1 MIRRL
6 IVSYVALVGVAL
18 AAFTV
23 PVAFTLTSQLRRDT
37 EESVLREATTMAL
50 LLGDGDA
57 PAREALARMAG
68 AYADETPGTVEVAA
82 ADGRSAMPPLPLTAR
97 PHDAAFGDALERGRT
112 TVDWGSR
119 FVWGPELVITVPA
132 YARGGVTGGA
142 EGDDGGAAESG
153 DGDAEREGETGAAG
167 EAAGVAGAPGKTGEA
182 TGAPGEAAGWT
193 VEAEDADD
201 DGQALGS
208 AGPADRIVGAVRVRY
223 ATADLTDRLWRIW
236 GFRAVLAVGVL
247 AVAAGLGAIVARLLT
262 KPLRQLNDMASRFG
276 DGDLTARS
284 PVTGP
289 QETRTLARTLNQGA
303 ERLDTLVASQ
313 RIFVADASHQLRTPL
328 TALRL
333 SLDNIADGVD
343 DAFVREDVEQATAE
357 VVRMS
362 RLVSGLLV
370 LARAEAK
377 VSAPEPLALR
387 ELVEERLKVW
397 RPAADERGVTIALTG
412 DADDRARVLAGAGTL
427 DQVLDN
433 VLSNALE
440 VSPDRGTITVRV
452 ETGGPEEAVL
462 EVLDQGPGMSAAEQA
477 RAFDRFWRGQGLTGR
492 SGSGLGLAIVRQL
505 VTDDGGTVTLRD
517 APGGGLC
524 VRIGLRTVGDGARWI
539 SPRPGAPRSGG

>member
-1 MIRRL
+1 MIKRL
-6 IVSYVALVGVAL
+6 IVSYVALVAVAL

-23 PVAFTLTSQLRRDT
+23 PVAFTLTAQLRADT
-37 EESVLREATTMAL
+37 EESVRREATTMAL
-50 LLGDGDA
+50 LLGDGDE
-57 PAREALARMAG
+57 PARQALSRMAG
-68 AYADETPGTVEVAA
+68 AYADETPGTVEVVA
-82 ADGRSAMPPLPLTAR
+82 ADGRGAVPPLPL
-97 PHDAAFGDALERGRT
+97 PEHPGDAAFTEALRRGVT

-119 FVWGPELVITVPA
+119 LVWGPELVITVPVYEGRDA
-132 YARGGVTGGA
+132 ARGAV
-142 EGDDGGAAESG
+142 
-153 DGDAEREGETGAAG
+153 GE
-167 EAAGVAGAPGKTGEA
+167 E
-182 TGAPGEAAGWT
+182 
-193 VEAEDADD
+193 
-201 DGQALGS
+201 
-208 AGPADRIVGAVRVRY
+208 RIVGAVRIRY

-236 GFRAVLAVGVL
+236 GFRAILAVGVL
-247 AVAAGLGAIVARLLT
+247 AIAAGLGAVVARLLT

-333 SLDNIADGVD
+333 ALDNIADGVD
-343 DAFVREDVEQATAE
+343 DAFVREDVDQATAE

-387 ELVEERLKVW
+387 ELVEERLNVW
-397 RPAADERGVTIALTG
+397 RPAADERGVTIVLTG
-412 DADDRARVLAGAGTL
+412 NADDGPRVLAGPGSL

-452 ETGGPEEAVL
+452 ETDGPDEAVL
-462 EVLDQGPGMSAAEQA
+462 EILDQGPGMSAAEQA

-492 SGSGLGLAIVRQL
+492 TGSGLGLAIVKQL
-505 VTDDGGTVTLRD
+505 VTDDGGGVALRD

-524 VRIGLRTVGDGARWI
+524 VRIGLRTAADVPRRI
-539 SPRPGAPRSGG
+539 SPRPAPPRSGG

>member
-6 IVSYVALVGVAL
+6 ILSYVALVAVAL

-23 PVAFTLTSQLRRDT
+23 PVAFTLTAQLRGDT
-37 EESVLREATTMAL
+37 EESVRREATTMAL

-57 PAREALARMAG
+57 PARQALARMAG
-68 AYADETPGTVEVAA
+68 AYADETPGTVEGVA
-82 ADGRSAMPPLPLTAR
+82 ADGRGAMEPLPPPAH
-97 PHDAAFGDALERGRT
+97 PGDPAFEGALRHGRT

-119 FVWGPELVITVPA
+119 LVWGPELVVTVPV
-132 YARGGVTGGA
+132 YARR
-142 EGDDGGAAESG
+142 
-153 DGDAEREGETGAAG
+153 DAPEEHATVRAG
-167 EAAGVAGAPGKTGEA
+167 ERAAP
-182 TGAPGEAAGWT
+182 
-193 VEAEDADD
+193 AE
-201 DGQALGS
+201 
-208 AGPADRIVGAVRVRY
+208 RIVGAVRVRY
-223 ATADLTDRLWRIW
+223 ATADLSDRLWRIW
-236 GFRAVLAVGVL
+236 GFRAILAVGVL

-289 QETRTLARTLNQGA
+289 QETQTLARTLNQGA

-343 DAFVREDVEQATAE
+343 DEFVREDVDQATAE

-397 RPAADERGVTIALTG
+397 RPAADERGVTIVLTG
-412 DADDRARVLAGAGTL
+412 EADDLPRVLAGPGNL

-440 VSPDRGTITVRV
+440 VSPDRGTITVRIA
-452 ETGGPEEAVL
+452 TGGPEEVVL

-505 VTDDGGTVTLRD
+505 VTDDGGGVALRD

-524 VRIGLRTVGDGARWI
+524 VRILLRTGAEGPRWI

>member
-6 IVSYVALVGVAL
+6 IVSYVLLVGVAL

-23 PVAFTLTSQLRRDT
+23 PVAFTLTAQLRGDT
-37 EESVLREATTMAL
+37 EESVRREATTMAL

-57 PAREALARMAG
+57 PARQALARVAG
-68 AYADETPGTVEVAA
+68 AYADETPGTVEVVA
-82 ADGRSAMPPLPLTAR
+82 ADGTAVPPLPLPAH
-97 PHDAAFGDALERGRT
+97 PGDAAFTKALTQGRST
-112 TVDWGSR
+112 ADWGSR
-119 FVWGPELVITVPA
+119 FVWGPQLVVTVPA
-132 YARGGVTGGA
+132 HAQ
-142 EGDDGGAAESG
+142 GDRA
-153 DGDAEREGETGAAG
+153 
-167 EAAGVAGAPGKTGEA
+167 
-182 TGAPGEAAGWT
+182 
-193 VEAEDADD
+193 
-201 DGQALGS
+201 
-208 AGPADRIVGAVRVRY
+208 RIVGAVRIRY
-223 ATADLTDRLWRIW
+223 ATSDLSARLWRIW

-262 KPLRQLNDMASRFG
+262 KPLRQLNDMASRFS

-343 DAFVREDVEQATAE
+343 DEFVHEDVEQATAE

-387 ELVEERLKVW
+387 ELVEERLSVW
-397 RPAADERGVTIALTG
+397 RPAADERGVRIALTG
-412 DADDRARVLAGAGTL
+412 EADERLHVLAGPGSL

-440 VSPDRGTITVRV
+440 VSPDGAVITVRV
-452 ETGGPEEAVL
+452 DGDGGADEAVL
-462 EVLDQGPGMSAAEQA
+462 EVLDQGPGMSDAEKS

-492 SGSGLGLAIVRQL
+492 SGSGLGLAIVKQL

-524 VRIGLRTVGDGARWI
+524 VRIALRTGAPPRADHRTGPRL
-539 SPRPGAPRSGG
+539 SPRPEAPRSGG

>member
-6 IVSYVALVGVAL
+6 IASYVALVGVAL

-23 PVAFTLTSQLRRDT
+23 PVAFTLTAQLRGDT

-50 LLGDGDA
+50 LLGDGDE
-57 PAREALARMAG
+57 PARQAFARMAG
-68 AYADETPGTVEVAA
+68 AYADETPGTVEVVAA
-82 ADGRSAMPPLPLTAR
+82 EGRSGVPPLPLPAH
-97 PHDAAFGDALERGRT
+97 PDDPAFGEALSRGVT

-119 FVWGPELVITVPA
+119 LVWGPELVITVPVYA
-132 YARGGVTGGA
+132 GRDAARGP
-142 EGDDGGAAESG
+142 SG
-153 DGDAEREGETGAAG
+153 E
-167 EAAGVAGAPGKTGEA
+167 
-182 TGAPGEAAGWT
+182 
-193 VEAEDADD
+193 
-201 DGQALGS
+201 
-208 AGPADRIVGAVRVRY
+208 DRIVGAVRIRY
-223 ATADLTDRLWRIW
+223 ETADLTDRLWRIW
-236 GFRAVLAVGVL
+236 GFRAILAIGVL

-289 QETRTLARTLNQGA
+289 RETRTLARTLNQGA

-343 DAFVREDVEQATAE
+343 DEFVREDVDQATAE

-377 VSAPEPLALR
+377 VAAPEPLALR
-387 ELVEERLKVW
+387 ELVEERLNVW
-397 RPAADERGVTIALTG
+397 RPAADERGVTIVLAG
-412 DADDRARVLAGAGTL
+412 HADDRPRVLAGPGNL

-452 ETGGPEEAVL
+452 ESGGPDEAVL

-492 SGSGLGLAIVRQL
+492 TGSGLGLAIVKQL
-505 VTDDGGTVTLRD
+505 VTDDGGGVALRD

-524 VRIGLRTVGDGARWI
+524 VRIGLRTVAAEGPRWI
-539 SPRPGAPRSGG
+539 SPRPGPPRSGG